1 MRKRIGNRW
10 RPEKSAPVVTE
21 VPWSD
26 TLTDYDN
33 EHFTLYM
40 NILVFKAQN
49 ASEEDIA
56 LKLLG
61 IDPAREPSRAR
72 KAVISHLARV
82 QWLVMTGY
90 KELCWD

>member
-1 MRKRIGNRW
+1 MASLKA
-10 RPEKSAPVVTE
+10 APVATE

-33 EHFTLYM
+33 EHFTLCM
-40 NILVFKAQN
+40 NIHVFTAQN

-61 IDPAREPSRAR
+61 IDPAKEPSRAR
-72 KAVISHLARV
+72 KAVKSHLARV
-82 QWLVMTGY
+82 QWLVTTGH
-90 KELCWD
+90 KGLCWD